1 MQLLNNSE
9 RYGLVTMVLH
19 WLVAVAIFGMV
30 ALGTW
35 MVDLTYY
42 DPWYRKGPDLH
53 RSVGVLLFGVMLVR
67 LVWRWFNREPAALTS
82 HRRWELLA
90 ARIVHRLLY
99 ILIFVVMVSGYL
111 ISTADGSSVMVFGLF
126 PVPSVTGQ
134 VKGMEEIA
142 GDVHFWAAWTLM
154 AVVGLHVLGALK
166 HHLMDHDRTL
176 LRMLGR

>member
-9 RYGLVTMVLH
+9 RYGLIAVILH
-19 WLVAVAIFGMV
+19 WLVAIVIFGMV

-35 MVDLTYY
+35 MVELSYY
-42 DPWYRKGPDLH
+42 DSWYRKGPDLH
-53 RSVGVLLFGVMLVR
+53 RSVGVLLFGVMVLR
-67 LVWRWFNREPAALTS
+67 LAWRWFNREPQVLPS
-82 HRRWELLA
+82 HSRWEVVT

-99 ILIFVVMVSGYL
+99 VLIFTVMVSGYL
-111 ISTADGSSVMVFGLF
+111 ISTADGSPVVVFGIF
-126 PVPSVTGQ
+126 SVPSVTGQ
-134 VKGMEEIA
+134 IKGMEDIA

-166 HHLMDHDRTL
+166 HHLMDRDRTL